1 MSTAP
6 LEQLAALADPAW
18 LVGGSIRDELLRR
31 PVVDYD
37 VVLAGE
43 PRTVARALGSSARAH
58 VFALSEAFGAWRVL
72 ARDGAWRIDLTPL
85 AGGSLE
91 SDLARRDLTINAIA
105 RPLIGGELIDPHGG
119 QADLAAQRLRMVGPG
134 AFARGPAA
142 DASAR
147 PARCRA
153 RFRRRV
159 RDHVGGEGR
168 LIGLRSVAP
177 ERVFAELRQIVCG
190 ARPAAGL
197 LMMEEVGATAA
208 VLPELLALRGVEQSQ
223 YHHLDVYDHTIAA
236 LERVAELVRDPSAQ
250 FGEVGGELE
259 RVLGEPLADELNRG
273 QALRFGALLHDIAKP
288 STRAVNAEG
297 RVTFF
302 GHDRAGAEQA
312 AAIIARLRGSERL
325 ATHVAALA
333 QHHLRL
339 GFLVREMPLDRRTV
353 YRYLSACDPVQ
364 IDVTLLSVAD
374 RLATLG
380 RSAERAVE
388 AHLELARALMPA
400 ALGWRASPPRPPL
413 RGDELAAALGIAP
426 GPEIGRLLEVLT
438 EAAYSGE
445 VEDAGQAVALARE
458 LRAGGAPSAAG

>member
-85 AGGSLE
+85 VGGSLE

-134 AFARGPAA
+134 AFAQDPLRTLRLARLGAELDFAVESETMSAA
-142 DASAR
+142 KAASS
-147 PARCRA
+147 
-153 RFRRRV
+153 
-159 RDHVGGEGR
+159 
-168 LIGLRSVAP
+168 GLRSVAP